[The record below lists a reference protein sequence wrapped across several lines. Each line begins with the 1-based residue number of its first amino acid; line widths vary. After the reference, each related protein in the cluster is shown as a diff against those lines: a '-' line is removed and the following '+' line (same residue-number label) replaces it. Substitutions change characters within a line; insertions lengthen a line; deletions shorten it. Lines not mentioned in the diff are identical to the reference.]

1 MRGEGVDAEEGDD
14 GPAAGDEALLWRAW
28 RDHADA
34 RARER
39 LIALHLDFAR
49 IMAGKLYARRHG
61 DDIEFDEFLQLA
73 RVGLIE
79 AVDRYDPG
87 HGASFRTY
95 ASHRIQGSVLT
106 GLEALSERGR
116 QLAFR
121 RRVEQ
126 ERLLSLASSPTEGE
140 DSFTRLSSIAVGL
153 ALGFM
158 LDDVGMYQSQEVTYP
173 DNSYSASESRLM
185 QRRLLKLTAALPERE
200 SKIIRHHYFQQI
212 SFDEIAKSLGLTNG
226 RVSQLH
232 RRALMMLRDVMRED
246 GGIDLAA

>member
-1 MRGEGVDAEEGDD
+1 MRGEGVGAEEGDD

-28 RDHADA
+28 CEDADA
-34 RARER
+34 RARGQ

-49 IMAGKLYARRHG
+49 IMAGKLYARRHS

-79 AVDRYDPG
+79 AVDRYDPKL
-87 HGASFRTY
+87 GASFRTY

-106 GLEALSERGR
+106 GLEALTERGR

-126 ERLLSLASSPTEGE
+126 ERLQSLAASPPTEGE

-153 ALGFM
+153 
-158 LDDVGMYQSQEVTYP
+158 P
-173 DNSYSASESRLM
+173 
-185 QRRLLKLTAALPERE
+185 LPFLPA
-200 SKIIRHHYFQQI
+200 H
-212 SFDEIAKSLGLTNG
+212 L
-226 RVSQLH
+226 RVY
-232 RRALMMLRDVMRED
+232 
-246 GGIDLAA
+246 